1 MNKWLFFLAFISVAG
16 NTFGQPGKVFV
27 SGSNWLQVAL
37 IDKQTKQIEWTYD
50 LNPGE
55 DCENIT
61 LTPKGELLISY
72 KQGAKLINAARE
84 TIWDYPVEGKGE
96 LYSATLLDDGGYLL
110 ACSGHPAK
118 IIELDARGR
127 EQKVL
132 TFDTGVE
139 NLHGQLRQIIKS
151 NEGTYLVP
159 VMSKGVIVELEA
171 TGKEVRRFEVEG
183 NPFSV
188 LELKNGNLLVSCGD
202 AHMAQEVERYT
213 GESVR
218 QTGARDIEGMRLN
231 FVAQIVELDNGNKLI
246 CNWNGHAKG
255 DETLQPALIEIDEN
269 NQLVWSL
276 EEGNGIGKISC
287 VFPVADAKAV
297 SQFIQNNHSK

>member
-1 MNKWLFFLAFISVAG
+1 MNKFLVFLFFVSSNIS
-16 NTFGQPGKVFV
+16 GQTGKVFV
-27 SGSNWLQVAL
+27 SGCNWLQVAL
-37 IDKQTKQIEWTYD
+37 VDKQTKQIEWTYD

-72 KQGAKLINAARE
+72 KQGAKLINADRE

-96 LYSATLLDDGGYLL
+96 LYSATLLNDGGYLL
-110 ACSGHPAK
+110 ACSGHQAI
-118 IIELDARGR
+118 IIELDTRGR
-127 EQKVL
+127 ERKVL
-132 TFDTGVE
+132 TFDTGVA
-139 NLHGQLRQIIKS
+139 NLHSQLRQIIKS

-159 VMSKGVIVELEA
+159 VMSKGVIVELDA

-202 AHMAQEVERYT
+202 AHMAQELERYT
-213 GESVR
+213 GKSVR
-218 QTGARDIEGMRLN
+218 QIGRNIDGMRLN

-255 DETLQPALIEIDEN
+255 EEALQPALIEIDEN

-297 SQFIQNNHSK
+297 SQFIKNNH